1 MVSSNLRLG
10 TRPSQPLTHSHP
22 SLAPLHFDRSPRW
35 LSFVGAQLCQKV
47 AAAGKFSLPQCQAY
61 LQTQRQVTPDTPPL
75 ALARTATGLA

>member
-1 MVSSNLRLG
+1 M
-10 TRPSQPLTHSHP
+10 
-22 SLAPLHFDRSPRW
+22 
-35 LSFVGAQLCQKV
+35 GAQLCQKV